1 MPLVAHRTSISIKEL
16 HANTGEQVRQAGQ
29 SRRPVAV
36 TDRGKV
42 VAVLVGPSFLNQK
55 KRLRRVLPKDY
66 LALLGKTP
74 ITDVQE
80 DLDAVR
86 GER

>member
-1 MPLVAHRTSISIKEL
+1 
-16 HANTGEQVRQAGQ
+16 
-29 SRRPVAV
+29 V

-42 VAVLVGPSFLNQK
+42 VAVPVGPSFLNQK